1 MPLLAY
7 YKLSRFPR
15 TQRDLSEDTMKKRRH
30 HLAAICRYGNCLM
43 LIFLALYFLLIPL
56 GIAVLDLTHRRFAT

>member
-1 MPLLAY
+1 
-7 YKLSRFPR
+7 
-15 TQRDLSEDTMKKRRH
+15 MKKRRH